1 MDDGRVAAELD
12 LDDDAEKEGAEAVDA
27 DTDVDGNNAPVLS
40 LSAMLAEASGSA
52 GGSGGDGLGAENLL
66 VGDSSQLVSLVKLV
80 AASEGGL
87 QMAGDGQGG
96 GAQSAKEGG
105 GDGDAAEGKGGAEGG
120 SGGGGG
126 GAGGGDGKG
135 GKPAFS
141 LLSFLSSEGQ
151 LLRWKSQGLPSDKLS
166 SENGIVILNA
176 PQPPLIIDPSSQATS
191 WLKTYLQAQDV
202 PL

>member
-1 MDDGRVAAELD
+1 MSLKRAEDTLNSAQTLLEKLGGERGRWDAMATGLNGDLGAIAA
-12 LDDDAEKEGAEAVDA
+12 
-27 DTDVDGNNAPVLS
+27 NAL
-40 LSAMLAEASGSA
+40 LSAGFVTYLADEQEAFRAQVLTEWA
-52 GGSGGDGLGAENLL
+52 GGLS
-66 VGDSSQLVSLVKLV
+66 
-80 AASEGGL
+80 AAGML
-87 QMAGDGQGG
+87 
-96 GAQSAKEGG
+96 
-105 GDGDAAEGKGGAEGG
+105 
-120 SGGGGG
+120 GGGGG
-126 GAGGGDGKG
+126 GAGGDGK

-176 PQPPLIIDPSSQATS
+176 PQPPLIIDPSSQATG